1 MLLLLM
7 NKTLILDT
15 VRGWVAKH
23 LTPDV
28 GEFSVEELQRP
39 PFELE
44 TLESSDN
51 PSNDLSGAY
60 FTLSL
65 PSQASLCCW
74 IATAG
79 RGSCYSMYDE
89 KHDDEIG
96 VYEFPAFESVQQL
109 EARLSEVVSLFLRQ
123 HVYEPTLDEWAF
135 DKGGTYDFIKVEE
148 FCGHAASEDIRDQQ
162 WTFFNYKWP
171 DSSNVEVVGGFDGL
185 GSAATFYEPDDE
197 RVSGFVDFDSRA
209 HGLQNERQFRAWLD
223 KAVGRPETMD
233 IKSIGVSNLFGK
245 LSYRI
250 PLKTADGVTIIHAP
264 NGCGKTTILHLV
276 LSLLK
281 GEFAALCQ
289 TRFDSLDLEF
299 GDGRKLLVEQVREIV
314 DPKVASAEERRRR
327 RSLWRSGSGSI
338 SEDPGNAVKN
348 VSAKLL
354 DHDGKLLEEDSISVE
369 PTAMRSR
376 MRARNSAARIVLRT
390 PHLRLHGQAVLDSV
404 SGEFLTFEEVVE
416 RYSPPATGEAKR
428 WLVRL
433 LARNGARLIRTQR
446 LDAQVVLDRDSI
458 REESETIPAVVK
470 DAQELADAIK
480 ATLAEFSNKSQ
491 KLDEDFLKRLLLP
504 ESGRQISEESLAA
517 ALADVSEKYDRV
529 AEAGILAGGAGN
541 RIPDL
546 PHGATKDP
554 TITKALGLY
563 VNNQRE
569 KLQVFDG
576 LLRKVETLKELVND
590 RFQMKRLRVSP
601 NTGYNVVS
609 DDESPIPLDRLSS
622 GEQHQLVLFYSL
634 VFGISP
640 GALIMIDEPEISLH
654 VAWQEVFL
662 RDLKKIAHSTGVHFL
677 IATHSPVIIGTRMDL
692 AVGLG
697 EQIPEA

>member
-1 MLLLLM
+1 M
-7 NKTLILDT
+7 NKPLILQTVRAWEANRFTPDAGKIEISERQCSPPFVDVRAGLPDKPEDTSGVFFELQAEPTKSLQIWISADGLGNAYAFLDESDPEIEAQTFPAPASPDELTVKLSQIADLFMRTLI
-15 VRGWVAKH
+15 
-23 LTPDV
+23 
-28 GEFSVEELQRP
+28 
-39 PFELE
+39 
-44 TLESSDN
+44 
-51 PSNDLSGAY
+51 
-60 FTLSL
+60 
-65 PSQASLCCW
+65 
-74 IATAG
+74 
-79 RGSCYSMYDE
+79 
-89 KHDDEIG
+89 
-96 VYEFPAFESVQQL
+96 FES
-109 EARLSEVVSLFLRQ
+109 A
-123 HVYEPTLDEWAF
+123 LDEWAF
-135 DKGGTYDFIKVEE
+135 DTGGTYDFVKVEE
-148 FCGHAASEDIRDQQ
+148 FCGHAAHEDMRDRQ

-197 RVSGFVDFDSRA
+197 RVSGFVDFDDRT
-209 HGLQNERQFRAWLD
+209 HGLQNAQQFRAWLD
-223 KAVGRPETMD
+223 KAVGRPQTMD

-250 PLKTADGVTIIHAP
+250 PLKTAEGVTIIHAP

-289 TRFDSLDLEF
+289 IRFDSLDLEF
-299 GDGRKLLVEQVREIV
+299 GDGRKLLVEQVRELV
-314 DPKVASAEERRRR
+314 DPKVAGAEERRRR

-338 SEDPGNAVKN
+338 SEDSGNAVKSI
-348 VSAKLL
+348 SAKLL
-354 DHDGKLLEEDSISVE
+354 DNDGKLLEEDSISVE
-369 PTAMRSR
+369 PSGMRSR

-390 PHLRLHGQAVLDSV
+390 PHLRLHGQAVVDSV
-404 SGEFLTFEEVVE
+404 SGEFLSFEEVVE
-416 RYSPPATGEAKR
+416 RYSPPSTGDAKR

-446 LDAQVVLDRDSI
+446 LDARVVLDRDSI
-458 REESETIPAVVK
+458 REEPETIPAVVK
-470 DAQELADAIK
+470 DSQELADAIK

-504 ESGRQISEESLAA
+504 ESGGPMSEEGLAA

-563 VNNQRE
+563 INNQRE
-569 KLQVFDG
+569 KLQVFDE
-576 LLRKVETLKELVND
+576 LLRKVETLKDLVND

-609 DDESPIPLDRLSS
+609 DDDESPIPLDRLSS

-634 VFGISP
+634 VFGMSP

-662 RDLKKIAHSTGVHFL
+662 RDLEKIAQSTGVHFL
-677 IATHSPVIIGTRMDL
+677 IATHSPVIIGARWNLT
-692 AVGLG
+692 VGLG